1 MSLSAGTRLGP
12 YEILALIGSGGMGEV
27 YRARDDRLH
36 RDVAVKVLPASFSTD
51 PERLRR
57 FEHEAQAA
65 GTLNHPNITAVYDI
79 GTYEGSIYVV
89 SELLEGETIR
99 SRLASGPP
107 PLRKTT
113 DYALQIAQGLAAAH
127 EKGIVHRDLKPEN
140 LFVTKD
146 GRVKILDFGLAK
158 LVQSSEGEGS
168 AATNLPTASAGT
180 EPGVVLGTLG
190 YMSPEQVRGKPAD
203 ARSDIFSF
211 GAVLYEMLSGKRA
224 FQGDTAAD
232 TMSAIL
238 KEEPPDSPLTNQ
250 NIPAGLER
258 IVRHCLEKNPEER
271 FHSAHDLAFDLQA
284 LSGTSA
290 PAARVLPPESP
301 GRARAWRPV
310 IATAVLLAVA
320 ATAFL
325 AGRRT
330 GERPFPS
337 FRRLTFR
344 RGAIN
349 GARFAPDRQSW
360 VYSALWEGKPSAT
373 FLGRSGSPEPAALPL
388 PQAALLGVSSSGD
401 VAIQM
406 SPQSLRGFTY
416 SGTLARAPLAGGTPR
431 ELLENVQWADWM
443 PDGSQLAIVRDA
455 GGKNR
460 VEFPAGKPVYE
471 TAGWISH
478 PRISPRGDRIAF
490 LDHPVNGDDGGSVAV
505 VDAAGRKRT
514 LSATYTTIFG
524 LAWSPDGSEVWFTA
538 APTGNNRA
546 LRAVTLSGRERLL
559 ARGAGT
565 LELFDTAPG
574 GRALATVSDFR
585 LGILGLPPGES
596 KERDLSWLDWSLI
609 RDMSPDGRTILFDET
624 GEGTGEKY
632 GVYLRRTD
640 GSAAVRLGDGSA
652 MSLSP
657 DGKWALAVTVGSAPH
672 QLVIYPTGAGEPRR
686 ITGDRIEHHG
696 GLFADAK
703 TVVFAGNEPGRGVRL
718 YLQDLAGG
726 LPRPIS
732 PEGVEAHGLAVSP
745 AGWIAAIHERR
756 LWLFSTRGQSP
767 RPVPG
772 ADPGDIAVQF
782 SPDARYLWVRR
793 AEIPLRA
800 LRLDLQTGRAEPWKE
815 LAPTDPAG
823 LRRLLGLRMSADGKA
838 YAYTYARQLSDLYL
852 VEGLK

>member
-1 MSLSAGTRLGP
+1 MSLAAGTRLGP
-12 YEILALIGSGGMGEV
+12 YEILGLIGAGGMGEV
-27 YRARDDRLH
+27 YRARDERL
-36 RDVAVKVLPASFSTD
+36 RREVAVKVLPASLSTD
-51 PERLRR
+51 ANRLRR
-57 FEHEAQAA
+57 FEQEAHAA
-65 GTLNHPNITAVYDI
+65 GTLNHPNITAVYDV
-79 GTYEGSIYVV
+79 GTHEGSLYVV
-89 SELLEGETIR
+89 SELLEGETLR
-99 SRLASGPP
+99 SRLAGGPL
-107 PLRKTT
+107 PLRKAT
-113 DYALQIAQGLAAAH
+113 DYALQISQGLAAAH

-158 LVQSSEGEGS
+158 LVQPPEGEGS
-168 AATNLPTASAGT
+168 AATSLPTASAGT

-211 GAVLYEMLSGKRA
+211 GAVLYEMLSGRRA

-238 KEEPPDSPLTNQ
+238 KEEPPDLSVTNQ
-250 NIPAGLER
+250 NVPPGLER

-284 LSGTSA
+284 LSGASA
-290 PAARVLPPESP
+290 PAARVLPPGSLA
-301 GRARAWRPV
+301 RARALRPV
-310 IATAVLLAVA
+310 VAAAVLLAVA
-320 ATAFL
+320 AGAFL

-330 GERPFPS
+330 AERPFPS

-360 VYSALWEGKPSAT
+360 VYSALWEGNPSAT

-401 VAIQM
+401 LAIQM
-406 SPQSLRGFTY
+406 SPQFLRGFTFG
-416 SGTLARAPLAGGTPR
+416 GTLARVPLAGGTPR
-431 ELLENVQWADWM
+431 ELLENIQWADWM
-443 PDGSQLAIVRDA
+443 PDGGQLAVVRDA
-455 GGKNR
+455 GGRNR
-460 VEFPAGKPVYE
+460 LEFPAGTSLYE
-471 TAGWISH
+471 TAGFVSH
-478 PRISPRGDRIAF
+478 PRISPRGDLVAF

-505 VDAAGRKRT
+505 VDRKGSKRT
-514 LSATYTTIFG
+514 LSATYSTIFG
-524 LAWSPDGSEVWFTA
+524 LAWRPDGSEVWFTA

-546 LRAVTLSGRERLL
+546 LRAVRVSGGERLL
-559 ARGAGT
+559 ARSPGI

-574 GRALATVSDFR
+574 GRALVTMSDLR
-585 LGILGLPPGES
+585 LGILGLAPGES

-657 DGKWALAVTVGSAPH
+657 DGKWALAVTTGSTPH

-686 ITGDRIEHHG
+686 ITSDRIEHHG
-696 GLFADAK
+696 GRFVDAK
-703 TVVFAGNEPGRGVRL
+703 TVVFAGNEPGRGIRL
-718 YLQDLAGG
+718 YVQDLAGG

-732 PEGVEAHGLAVSP
+732 PEGVETYNLTASP
-745 AGWIAAIHERR
+745 AGWIAAVLERR

-767 RPVPG
+767 RLVPG
-772 ADPGDIAVQF
+772 TESGDRALQF
-782 SPDARYLWVRR
+782 SSDGRFLYIRR
-793 AEIPLRA
+793 GEIPIRA
-800 LRLDLQTGRAEPWKE
+800 LRIDLQTGRAEPWKE
-815 LAPTDPAG
+815 LAPADPAG
-823 LRRLLGLRMSADGKA
+823 LRSLYGPRISADGKA